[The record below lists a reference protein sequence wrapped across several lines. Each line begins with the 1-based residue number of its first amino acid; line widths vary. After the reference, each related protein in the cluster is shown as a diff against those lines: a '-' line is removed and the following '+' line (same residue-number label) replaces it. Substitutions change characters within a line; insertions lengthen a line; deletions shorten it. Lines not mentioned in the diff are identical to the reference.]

1 MTPATDLIDRLEYV
15 AMPDQFG
22 AVGPHAH
29 LCREAAAALRA
40 LEARVRELE
49 AEKLS
54 PPQTYPQWGLTGNG
68 DPVRIDHDG
77 CVWFGTGMRVLP
89 GSRWVGTFC
98 SREQAVAR
106 LAEILRDPVVA
117 AEGYGASVSWRWLCR
132 SGESEL
138 RMEWMW
144 RVWNKDQCREEA
156 SGTAD
161 TEPAARKE
169 LAGRL
174 LDNTMKETKR

>member
-1 MTPATDLIDRLEYV
+1 MTPVTDLIDRLEYV

-106 LAEILRDPVVA
+106 LAEILKDQTVA
-117 AEGYGASVSWRWLCR
+117 AEGFKARVCYNPASRWWQWDVFDGPTGTR
-132 SGESEL
+132 S
-138 RMEWMW
+138 
-144 RVWNKDQCREEA
+144 
-156 SGTAD
+156 T
-161 TEPAARKE
+161 TEPVARKALTE
-169 LAGRL
+169 WL
-174 LDNTMKETKR
+174 LDNCMREDKR